1 VLIFFT
7 CLIFKPIKKKIEE
20 ILGPNKDLTNL
31 DTEIKEAEEFL
42 SEDQINIIRSI
53 VTTDETS
60 TISSAKCSSNDK
72 IEAESSK
79 WENLRPTLRSLGLVR
94 ETLNVSSSNLNAS
107 TEEDSDFDSLSD
119 DEDDDDVES
128 DINDDIEE
136 EEDTHDDENEDH
148 DNDFDLESIQ
158 KRRKKYRQKMKLRK
172 KKKLRL
178 LQEKEDALKS
188 KKLDDDIQ
196 CITIDSEPIIIEEV
210 TKIIQKVDTITTTE
224 DTKQDLKSISN
235 KLNNQNGKPRSSVSL
250 SKSVEPCGSD
260 LEKKSGKCILI
271 KSLFMLEISLIS
283 IIFFLISKLQI

>member
-1 VLIFFT
+1 
-7 CLIFKPIKKKIEE
+7 
-20 ILGPNKDLTNL
+20 LTNL

-119 DEDDDDVES
+119 DDDDDDVES

-172 KKKLRL
+172 KKQLRL

-196 CITIDSEPIIIEEV
+196 CITVDSEPIIIEEV
-210 TKIIQKVDTITTTE
+210 TKVIQKVDTITTTE

-260 LEKKSGKCILI
+260 LEKKSGKWILI